1 MDREEITRTLQ
12 WLGMELLRPEVLS
25 DHDAT
30 PMAVLTAQGVA
41 GPAFSHVL
49 TFDAEMIAD
58 HGDYADWVRQWATA
72 TGKSHLLSDVDDR
85 IDFDGGTSWLSY
97 TLDGRTTRVEF
108 VQDGDY
114 LDPEVAATVEEDF
127 SDVPGR
133 TRVRESSGQTG
144 AFAWVPDD
152 TVDAFLEFIPA
163 LTRG

>member
-1 MDREEITRTLQ
+1 MDCEEITRTLQ

-25 DHDAT
+25 DRDTT
-30 PMAVLTAQGVA
+30 PMAVLTAQGMA

-49 TFDAEMIAD
+49 MFDAEMIAD
-58 HGDYADWVRQWATA
+58 HGDYADWVREWAKA
-72 TGKSHLLSDVDDR
+72 TGKSHLLSDVDDS
-85 IDFDGGTSWLSY
+85 IDFDGGTSWLSC

-108 VQDGDY
+108 MQYGDY

-133 TRVRESSGQTG
+133 TRVRGSLGQTG
-144 AFAWVPDD
+144 TFAWVPDD
-152 TVDAFLEFIPA
+152 TVDAFLEFIPT